1 MLQVID
7 ERSPDGAIRL
17 RPLRRAVFERMCQC
31 GDVDAAELELVCG
44 AVIDRRDDDPERAR
58 AVAQVAARLRAQAGP
73 AGRVAVRAA
82 WALDDYSMPRPD
94 VRVAATG
101 GHCEL
106 GVSATPLV
114 VEVARRDGGG
124 AARHDLYARA
134 PLAEYWQVDLDAAV
148 IEAWRGRDARF
159 GTWATVTRYSRGEVA
174 CHATRPALA
183 LSIDEL
189 LARPRGAQRLR
200 WRPGAATPSP

>member
-58 AVAQVAARLRAQAGP
+58 AV
-73 AGRVAVRAA
+73 
-82 WALDDYSMPRPD
+82 
-94 VRVAATG
+94 
-101 GHCEL
+101 
-106 GVSATPLV
+106 
-114 VEVARRDGGG
+114 
-124 AARHDLYARA
+124 A